1 VRNVSKTR
9 FDPRS
14 KLAVILFASFTMMV
28 TISWIDEFAFV
39 TFLLLL
45 FIVSGFWKKG
55 LLLYGVFVLL
65 TMADSFLFRQGNH
78 VLIVL
83 LDFFSIGY
91 RRLLPTIMA
100 AAFAISG
107 TKNSE
112 WMAALQ
118 KMHVPNVLLVPLA
131 VLFRF
136 FPTLVQDFKSIRQA
150 MRFRGISLSAGSI
163 LLHPLQSVEYFLIP
177 LLMSAEKT
185 ATELSATALVR
196 GLASETPHTTVHELK
211 LRWWDGL
218 VFLALGGF
226 IVKRMWLG

>member
-1 VRNVSKTR
+1 MSKTR

-65 TMADSFLFRQGNH
+65 TLADSFLFRQGNH
-78 VLIVL
+78 ALIVL
-83 LDFFSIGY
+83 LDFFSVGY

-118 KMHVPNVLLVPLA
+118 KIHVPNVLLVPLA

-150 MRFRGISLSAGSI
+150 MRFRGIALNGWSYVR
-163 LLHPLQSVEYFLIP
+163 HPLQTVEYFLIP
-177 LLMSAEKT
+177 LLMSAENT

-196 GLASETPHTTVHELK
+196 GLSAKNPHTSVYTLRLK
-211 LRWWDGL
+211 LADYV
-218 VFLALGGF
+218 VFGTVLLLIF
-226 IVKRMWLG
+226 LFVRM